1 MLPATRKVRT
11 MFFNTK
17 RSPRKATRQTLST
30 EQLEPKA
37 MFNAAPLQAE
47 IGFEDRLSGDYDVN
61 DAVLQVRSSQN
72 VTCNT
77 GFSGGGNYICNADSI
92 WTNGGAST
100 LRIGGNSGPGG
111 TTFMTGE
118 DGYTHC
124 MHELHFQGFTTG
136 AGGDSI
142 VHPEFGGYVNSL
154 ALTNHSPSLIGDS
167 DRPGDVGTSFEGRTT
182 SDHDFNDIS
191 LHASANPHAGP
202 EGFMKLGD
210 IKGEFRQTL
219 RIGGSAG
226 PGGSTFMTDTDG
238 RSIIH
243 PNYNVGEDGR
253 SIIHPN
259 YNVGEDGRMIV
270 HPQFNVGEDGR
281 MIIHPNYNVGED
293 GRMII
298 HPQFNDG
305 NDGRSIVHPQFNVGN
320 DGRMIIHPQ
329 FNGEEDG
336 RSIVHPQFND
346 GEETLPAGTIIPHE
360 DSHLSAKD
368 LIGRPPEPEIA
379 PPSPHVSDR
388 VAVIDDS
395 NDRIEEVVR
404 TSSAPRLEVFARMGR

>member
-1 MLPATRKVRT
+1 
-11 MFFNTK
+11 
-17 RSPRKATRQTLST
+17 
-30 EQLEPKA
+30 
-37 MFNAAPLQAE
+37 
-47 IGFEDRLSGDYDVN
+47 
-61 DAVLQVRSSQN
+61 
-72 VTCNT
+72 
-77 GFSGGGNYICNADSI
+77 
-92 WTNGGAST
+92 
-100 LRIGGNSGPGG
+100 
-111 TTFMTGE
+111 MTGE
-118 DGYTHC
+118 DGVSIIHPSYHDGEDGVSIIHPSYHDGEGCRGIIDPEDNIGGT
-124 MHELHFQGFTTG
+124 
-136 AGGDSI
+136 AGPGGSTYLRSDNRFVFETPKDDS
-142 VHPEFGGYVNSL
+142 G
-154 ALTNHSPSLIGDS
+154 
-167 DRPGDVGTSFEGRTT
+167 
-182 SDHDFNDIS
+182 IS

-219 RIGGSAG
+219 SVGGTAG

-259 YNVGEDGRMIV
+259 YNVGEDGRMII
-270 HPQFNVGEDGR
+270 HPQLNVGEDGR
-281 MIIHPNYNVGED
+281 GIIHPNYNVGED

-305 NDGRSIVHPQFNVGN
+305 
-320 DGRMIIHPQ
+320 
-329 FNGEEDG
+329 
-336 RSIVHPQFND
+336 
-346 GEETLPAGTIIPHE
+346 EETLPTGTIIPHE

-368 LIGRPPEPEIA
+368 LIGQPPEPKIA